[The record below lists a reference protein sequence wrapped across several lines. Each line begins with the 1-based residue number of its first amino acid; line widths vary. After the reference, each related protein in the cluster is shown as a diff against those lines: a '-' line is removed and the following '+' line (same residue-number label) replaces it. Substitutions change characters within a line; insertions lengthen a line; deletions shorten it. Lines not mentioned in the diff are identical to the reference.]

1 MEGRRLLLVEEASI
15 AALDAAITRL
25 RSEGCRSFLLLACEA
40 DDWDPALLSSWLE
53 SLDVAVFG
61 GIFPGL
67 VQRAQWHRHGSLIMG
82 FPERLEIVVVRRLSD
97 RAAVEPQLLASAAL
111 LEAAPSLMVLFDG
124 LCPHLEAFVEC
135 LYAIVGGHAVVVGG
149 GAGHGDLVQRPC
161 LLCNAGVLEDAA
173 LLVALPGAI
182 AHGVAHGWQ
191 RLSGPFLV
199 TRSQGNVLA
208 ELNYQPAFAVY
219 RKEVEAHSGQQ
230 FADTDFFSIAKTYPL
245 GIEGVDGDFLVRDP
259 IKRAGDALIC
269 VGELPQNATVFLLKG
284 DAAAL
289 IASAGEAALA
299 ACRESRQHE
308 HAANASVALV
318 FDCIS
323 RALFLGAAITEE
335 LAVIESTLADCE
347 DIFGALSLGEIS
359 SSRAG
364 VIELMNKST
373 VVALIGT
380 SSRP

>member
-1 MEGRRLLLVEEASI
+1 
-15 AALDAAITRL
+15 
-25 RSEGCRSFLLLACEA
+25 
-40 DDWDPALLSSWLE
+40 
-53 SLDVAVFG
+53 
-61 GIFPGL
+61 
-67 VQRAQWHRHGSLIMG
+67 
-82 FPERLEIVVVRRLSD
+82 
-97 RAAVEPQLLASAAL
+97 
-111 LEAAPSLMVLFDG
+111 
-124 LCPHLEAFVEC
+124 
-135 LYAIVGGHAVVVGG
+135 
-149 GAGHGDLVQRPC
+149 
-161 LLCNAGVLEDAA
+161 
-173 LLVALPGAI
+173 
-182 AHGVAHGWQ
+182 
-191 RLSGPFLV
+191 
-199 TRSQGNVLA
+199 
-208 ELNYQPAFAVY
+208 
-219 RKEVEAHSGQQ
+219 
-230 FADTDFFSIAKTYPL
+230 
-245 GIEGVDGDFLVRDP
+245 
-259 IKRAGDALIC
+259 AGDALIC

>member
-1 MEGRRLLLVEEASI
+1 MEGRRLLRVEEASI
-15 AALDAAITRL
+15 EALDAAIARL
-25 RSEGCRSFLLLACEA
+25 RNEGLHSFLLLASEA
-40 DDWDPALLSSWLE
+40 DNWDPAILSAWLQ
-53 SLDVAVFG
+53 SLHVPVFG

-67 VQRAQWHRHGSLIMG
+67 VRRAQSLRHGTLIMG
-82 FPERLEIVVVRRLSD
+82 FPQRLEIVVVRRLSD

-111 LEAAPSLMVLFDG
+111 LEGAPSLMVLFDG
-124 LCPHLEAFVEC
+124 LCPHLEAFVES
-135 LYAIVGGHAVVVGG
+135 LYAIVGGHALVVGG

-161 LLCNAGVLEDAA
+161 LLGNAGMLEDSA
-173 LLVALPGAI
+173 LLVALPGVV

-208 ELNYQPAFAVY
+208 ELNYQPAFEVY
-219 RKEVEAHSGQQ
+219 RREVEEHSGET
-230 FADTDFFSIAKTYPL
+230 FADTDFFAIAKTFPL
-245 GIEGVDGDFLVRDP
+245 AIEGVDGDFLVRDP
-259 IKRAGDALIC
+259 IKRDGAALIC

-284 DAAAL
+284 EASTL

-299 ACRESRQHE
+299 ACRESRQHG
-308 HAANASVALV
+308 HAVDASVAVV

-323 RALFLGAAITEE
+323 RALFLGAAINDE
-335 LAVIESTLADCE
+335 LAVIESALAGCE
-347 DIFGALSLGEIS
+347 DIFGALSLGEIA

-373 VVALIGT
+373 VVALLD
-380 SSRP
+380 RPPPP